1 MANAR
6 QRFKQFHGRQ
16 VRVEKNVN
24 FHVPKTLVYLGK
36 AIAIEYECNKWNGG
50 GDGTKA
56 VYRHEFETPCV
67 VCMDERGKKQL
78 YVLGNRLKVTDAGI
92 EN

>member
-1 MANAR
+1 MNAR
-6 QRFKQFHGRQ
+6 KRLNQFHGRN
-16 VRVEKNVN
+16 VRWKKNIN
-24 FHVPKTLVYLGK
+24 FHVPRTLVYLGK
-36 AIAIEYECNKWNGG
+36 AIAVEYECDKWNGG

-67 VCMDERGKKQL
+67 VAMDETGKKQL
-78 YVLGNRLKVTDAGI
+78 YIIGNKLKVTDAGV